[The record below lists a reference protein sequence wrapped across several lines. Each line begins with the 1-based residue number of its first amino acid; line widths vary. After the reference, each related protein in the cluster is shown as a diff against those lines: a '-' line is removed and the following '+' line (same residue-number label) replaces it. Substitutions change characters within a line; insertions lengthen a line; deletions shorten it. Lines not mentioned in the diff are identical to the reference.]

1 MKKLAIILALCIVII
16 SCKGNENKA
25 ADSSDIATKTALNK
39 LKRYGVESG
48 IIAYKTTISGKMMGS
63 TISGEGTANLY
74 FKDWGALEL
83 KEDKSS
89 QTTYVKFFGKTK
101 EEKTNQH
108 EMHKLDNGESYSV
121 DFDNKTI
128 HTQKDPMMEYFM
140 QTNTDVEKAGKNMLE
155 AMGGKK
161 TGEETFKGYNCE
173 IWEILGGKQW
183 VHKGVMLKMEMTVL
197 GITTINEATNVE
209 FNINVP
215 DKYFMLP
222 DFPITKVESVL
233 GIENS
238 NFDQEDMKDLD
249 ANMDMV
255 SKLSFE
261 EWKKMALAD
270 KEDEEMQNMSEE
282 ELRETYDMIQKMIK
296 MRQGK

>member
-1 MKKLAIILALCIVII
+1 MKKLALILALSIIAI
-16 SCKGNENKA
+16 SCKGNENKP
-25 ADSSDIATKTALNK
+25 ADSTDVTSKTAHNK

-89 QTTYVKFFGKTK
+89 QTTFVKIFGKTK

-108 EMHKLDNGESYSV
+108 DMHKLDNGDSYSV
-121 DFDNKTI
+121 DFKNKTI
-128 HTQKDPMMEYFM
+128 QTQKDPMMQYFL
-140 QTNTDVEKAGKNMLE
+140 QTDTDVEKAGKNMLE

-161 TGEETFKGYNCE
+161 IGEETFKGYNCE
-173 IWEILGGKQW
+173 IWELLGGKQW
-183 VHKGVMLKMEMTVL
+183 VHKGIMLKMEMTVL

-215 DKYFMLP
+215 DKIFQLQKL
-222 DFPITKVESVL
+222 KVS
-233 GIENS
+233 
-238 NFDQEDMKDLD
+238 
-249 ANMDMV
+249 
-255 SKLSFE
+255 
-261 EWKKMALAD
+261 
-270 KEDEEMQNMSEE
+270 
-282 ELRETYDMIQKMIK
+282 
-296 MRQGK
+296 